1 MVKAG
6 AEKDHPKTE
15 IKTWIDQNMD
25 NPFMARAIQLSIDNV
40 RSGRG
45 GPFGAVVVKDGN
57 IIAEGANQV
66 TSAND
71 PTAHAEMVA
80 IREACGKLGAFELE
94 ACEIYT
100 SCEPCPMCLGAIY
113 WARLSR
119 VYFANA
125 DADASRVG
133 FDDSLIYRELALP
146 YSQRKIPMVQLM
158 REEALAAFRAWENK
172 SNKIEY

>member
-1 MVKAG
+1 
-6 AEKDHPKTE
+6 
-15 IKTWIDQNMD
+15 MD

-66 TSAND
+66 TSTND

>member
-15 IKTWIDQNMD
+15 IKRWIDQNMD

-66 TSAND
+66 TSTND

>member
-1 MVKAG
+1 
-6 AEKDHPKTE
+6 
-15 IKTWIDQNMD
+15 MD

-66 TSAND
+66 TSTND

-80 IREACGKLGAFELE
+80 IREACRKLGAFDLE

-125 DADASRVG
+125 DADASHFG

-146 YSQRKIPMVQLM
+146 YSQRKIPMIQMM
-158 REEALAAFRAWENK
+158 REEALAAFRAWENN